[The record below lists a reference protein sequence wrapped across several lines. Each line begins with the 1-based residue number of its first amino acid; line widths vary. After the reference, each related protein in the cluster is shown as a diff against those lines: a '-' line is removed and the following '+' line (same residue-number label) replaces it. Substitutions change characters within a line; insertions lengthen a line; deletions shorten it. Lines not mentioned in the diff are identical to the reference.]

1 MENFIFCAVNVLSE
15 DTTLSSLVTVG
26 LVKRKIQI
34 CHVTS
39 IGHVIKESYNFK
51 STGLSC

>member
-26 LVKRKIQI
+26 LVKREIFVMWR
-34 CHVTS
+34 H